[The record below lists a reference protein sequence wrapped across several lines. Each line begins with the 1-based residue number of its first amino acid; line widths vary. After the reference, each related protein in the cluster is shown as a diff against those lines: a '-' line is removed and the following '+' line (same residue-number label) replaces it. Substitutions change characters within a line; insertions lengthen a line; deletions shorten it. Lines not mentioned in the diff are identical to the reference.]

1 MEEMGLD
8 VKQRRKGKLVSG
20 SHASFKFWRREKHKF
35 VTEFKVIEIKGGR
48 GGGAGRFGYGWGLHL
63 TISTCAFSGFH

>member
-35 VTEFKVIEIKGGR
+35 VTEFKVIEKKR
-48 GGGAGRFGYGWGLHL
+48 EGGAEEPGDLVMDEVS
-63 TISTCAFSGFH
+63 I